1 MKIDL
6 DALRQIE
13 REKGLDFHTVVE
25 AFETAMASSYKRS
38 SEAVGDEARVT
49 VDRVTGE
56 VNLFAQELDD
66 DGNVVSE
73 WREEPT
79 DFGRIV
85 AQTAK
90 QVLLQRL
97 REAEREATYGE
108 FVGREGDIVAGQIS
122 LQGNVTL
129 IELGRTEALLPYAEQ
144 IPNERL
150 EHGAFTRAVVIEVRK
165 QLKGA
170 QIVASRTHP
179 ALVVGLFALEVPEIE
194 EGIVEIKGI
203 AREAGHR
210 TKVAVMSNDPDVDP
224 VGACVG
230 PGGQRA
236 RSVQKELHSEELER
250 IDIVRWADEPEE
262 LVANALSPAKV
273 ANVYL
278 YPDDGTA
285 MVVVPDY
292 QLSLAIGREGQNA
305 RLAARLTGWRIDIKS
320 ETQFAEEQ
328 RAFQEAFEAGLID
341 EYGNPLSE
349 EGERAIAS
357 AVESAQAVRANALE
371 KDDEVDPADATAEPS
386 EPGVTDMPVTEQ
398 RPPAAAAPEAPE
410 STESSEAS
418 ADTDAPE
425 AAATPEEPPS
435 SEEGEPT
442 GSTDPQERD

>member
-1 MKIDL
+1 MKIDI

-13 REKGLDFHTVVE
+13 RDKNIDFLTVVE
-25 AFETAMASSYKRS
+25 AFETAMASAYKRS
-38 SEAVGDEARVT
+38 QYATADEARVT
-49 VDRVTGE
+49 VDRSTGE
-56 VNLFAQELDD
+56 VTLYAQELDD
-66 DGNVVSE
+66 EGNVVSE
-73 WREEPT
+73 WREEPK

-108 FVGREGDIVAGQIS
+108 FAGREGDIISGQVS
-122 LQGNVTL
+122 QQGNVTL
-129 IELGRTEALLPYAEQ
+129 VELGRTEALLPFSEQ

-150 EHGAFTRAVVIEVRK
+150 EHGAHTSAVVIEVRK
-165 QLKGA
+165 QLRGA

-236 RSVQKELHSEELER
+236 RSVQKELHASELER
-250 IDIVRWADEPEE
+250 IDIVRWADEPED

-273 ANVYL
+273 TNVYL
-278 YPDDGTA
+278 YPEQGDA
-285 MVVVPDY
+285 LVVVPDY
-292 QLSLAIGREGQNA
+292 QLSLAIGREGQNV
-305 RLAARLTGWRIDIKS
+305 RLAARLTGWHTDIKS

-328 RAFQEAFEAGLID
+328 KAFQEAFEAGLID
-341 EYGNPLSE
+341 EHGNPLSDEGAKAIE
-349 EGERAIAS
+349 EAY
-357 AVESAQAVRANALE
+357 ESAEAVRKMAL
-371 KDDEVDPADATAEPS
+371 DDESDDSPAAKPDATPTDLPVSEAPS
-386 EPGVTDMPVTEQ
+386 LTQ
-398 RPPAAAAPEAPE
+398 NPAASVVAATDR
-410 STESSEAS
+410 SESS
-418 ADTDAPE
+418 D
-425 AAATPEEPPS
+425 EE
-435 SEEGEPT
+435 T
-442 GSTDPQERD
+442 TA

>member
-1 MKIDL
+1 MKIDI

-25 AFETAMASSYKRS
+25 AFENAMASAYKRS
-38 SEAVGDEARVT
+38 AHVNADEARVM

-56 VNLFAQELDD
+56 VTLFAQELDD
-66 DGNVVSE
+66 DGNVISE
-73 WREEPT
+73 WREEPS

-108 FVGREGDIVAGQIS
+108 FVGREGDIVSGQVS
-122 LQGNVTL
+122 QQGNVTL

-144 IPNERL
+144 VPNERL

-165 QLKGA
+165 QLRGA
-170 QIVASRTHP
+170 QIVCSRTHP

-230 PGGQRA
+230 PAGQRA
-236 RSVQKELHSEELER
+236 RGVQKELHAEEMER
-250 IDIVRWADEPEE
+250 IDIVRWADEPEQ

-273 ANVYL
+273 SNVYL

-285 MVVVPDY
+285 LVIVPDY

-328 RAFQEAFEAGLID
+328 RAFQEAFDKGLID
-341 EYGNPLSE
+341 EFGNPLSP
-349 EGERAIAS
+349 EGERAIEE
-357 AVESAQAVRANALE
+357 AVESAKAMRDTALGEDLVNDDDQVAVHADGIDLPLEENA
-371 KDDEVDPADATAEPS
+371 
-386 EPGVTDMPVTEQ
+386 
-398 RPPAAAAPEAPE
+398 
-410 STESSEAS
+410 
-418 ADTDAPE
+418 
-425 AAATPEEPPS
+425 
-435 SEEGEPT
+435 
-442 GSTDPQERD
+442 